1 MVGLLFEECEGEWV
15 RDKELLLGWN
25 ISGSRYVIV
34 RGKEGGAAS
43 APVHIVSPSLER
55 EIESSGF
62 SDSLSA
68 ALYTE
73 LATDIVDVFLDGVH
87 TED

>member
-1 MVGLLFEECEGEWV
+1 M
-15 RDKELLLGWN
+15 
-25 ISGSRYVIV
+25 IV
-34 RGKEGGAAS
+34 RSKEGGTATG
-43 APVHIVSPSLER
+43 PVHIVSPSLER
-55 EIESSGF
+55 EIEASGF
-62 SDSLSA
+62 SDSLGA